1 MGHQLLS
8 SRILELKRRGIGMK
22 EVIRR
27 SKRFENIRV
36 QVQARLMEL
45 DQRRAS
51 MRKPEEKEGLDMA
64 ADRGLECKIERMP

>member
-1 MGHQLLS
+1 MN
-8 SRILELKRRGIGMK
+8 

-45 DQRRAS
+45 DQRRVS
-51 MRKPEEKEGLDMA
+51 LRKEEKEGLDMA
-64 ADRGLECKIERMP
+64 ADRGSD